1 MFDLTGRKAVIT
13 GSVDGTAGTIALELA
28 RRGCD
33 IAVLGQ
39 NIDKRP
45 ESLGATAER
54 ESRVRNLTTDLSSE
68 REVGEA
74 FHELEL
80 AWGAIYLLVNNAEI
94 FEDAFILDIAEDQW
108 DRIMRA
114 NLKPVFLCSKAVIP
128 LMMRQKQG
136 RIINVASL
144 SGKGSLQPSGV
155 HYAAS
160 KAGILGFTRELAKQ
174 LAAYNITVN
183 ALAPIVTEGIE
194 ATGRLATL
202 ADQLKP
208 RIPLRRLGTAVD
220 IANAVAFLA
229 SAEAGFIT
237 GETLDLSGGLY
248 KY

>member
-1 MFDLTGRKAVIT
+1 MFDLTGLKVVIT
-13 GSVDGTAGTIALELA
+13 GSVHRTAGTIAREMA

-33 IAVLGQ
+33 IALLGQ
-39 NIDKRP
+39 NTDKHP
-45 ESLGATAER
+45 ELLGAIAGQQD
-54 ESRVRNLTTDLSSE
+54 RVRNFPTDLSSE
-68 REVGEA
+68 REVTRT

-80 AWGAIYLLVNNAEI
+80 AWGAIHLLVNNAEL
-94 FEDAFILDIAEDQW
+94 FEDAFILDITEDQW

-128 LMMRQKQG
+128 SMIRQKKG

-144 SGKGSLQPSGV
+144 SGKGSLQSAGV

-160 KAGILGFTRELAKQ
+160 KAGVLGFTRELAKQ
-174 LAAYNITVN
+174 LAAHNITVN
-183 ALAPIVTEGIE
+183 ALAPIVTEGLD
-194 ATGRLATL
+194 AVDRLETL
-202 ADQLKP
+202 ADRLMP

-229 SAEAGFIT
+229 SEEAGFIT

>member
-1 MFDLTGRKAVIT
+1 MFDLTGRKVVIT
-13 GSVDGTAGTIALELA
+13 GSVDGTAGSIARELA

-39 NIDKRP
+39 HSDRRP
-45 ESLGATAER
+45 ESPGATAESER
-54 ESRVRNLTTDLSSE
+54 RVRYLTTDVSCE
-68 REVGEA
+68 REVGRA
-74 FHELEL
+74 FQELEL
-80 AWGAIYLLVNNAEI
+80 AWGNIYLLVNNAEL
-94 FEDAFILDIAEDQW
+94 FENASILDIAEDQW

-114 NLKPVFLCSKAVIP
+114 NLKSVFLCSKAVIP

-160 KAGILGFTRELAKQ
+160 KAGVLGFTRELAKQ
-174 LAAYNITVN
+174 VAAYNITVN
-183 ALAPIVTEGIE
+183 ALAPIITEGVE
-194 ATGRLATL
+194 ASGRLERL
-202 ADQLKP
+202 ADQLMP
-208 RIPLRRLGTAVD
+208 RIPLRRLGTPVD